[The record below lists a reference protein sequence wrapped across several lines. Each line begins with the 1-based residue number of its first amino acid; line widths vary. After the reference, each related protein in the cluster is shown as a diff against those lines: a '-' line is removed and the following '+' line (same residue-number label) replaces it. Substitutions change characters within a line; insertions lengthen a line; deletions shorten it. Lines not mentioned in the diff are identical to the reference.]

1 MRRYSKVLFNIGD
14 YGEVT
19 VREFIF
25 GTMLLAIYVICGLW
39 IYGKIVNK
47 INTHNSKYGNAY
59 FIQNNET
66 FKQAYEV
73 EQDADVFVY
82 GKLESVG
89 SVNFNDWKKKRTYN
103 CNDSGLTAAGLQA
116 NGNYSYIE
124 VEKEHYTMH
133 TRTVHYTV
141 NGKSHTRT
149 EHYYTWDTQW
159 NRGIHTR
166 NIRFCDV
173 SFVYGTINFC
183 NFQQVGFNR
192 QGSDRYTIRAYPA
205 SCEGI
210 AFLNIKNKYIG
221 TGNKLYQYQNTVEDC
236 EKLRQSFYMGNGWL
250 IAFWIVFI
258 AIGIALFLA
267 WAYLDNDWLN
277 NL

>member
-1 MRRYSKVLFNIGD
+1 MRKSSKVLFDIG

-19 VREFIF
+19 VRELIF
-25 GTMLLAIYVICGLW
+25 GIMLLAIYITGGLW
-39 IYGKIVNK
+39 IHGKIING

-59 FIQNNET
+59 FIQSNEM

-73 EQDADVFVY
+73 EQNTDVFVY

-89 SVNFNDWKKKRTYN
+89 SVNFDDWKRTFN

-141 NGKSHTRT
+141 NGKSRIRT
-149 EHYYTWDTQW
+149 ETYYTWDTQW

-166 NIRFCDV
+166 NIKVCGV
-173 SFVYGTINFC
+173 SFIYGTINFC

-192 QGSDRYTIRAYPA
+192 QGSDRYTIRAYPV

-210 AFLNIKNKYIG
+210 AFLNINNKNIG
-221 TGNKLYQYQNTVEDC
+221 KDNKLYQYHNTPEDC
-236 EKLRQSFYMGNGWL
+236 ETLRQSFYMGNGWL
-250 IAFWIVFI
+250 IAFWILFI
-258 AIGIALFLA
+258 AIGIGLILA

-277 NL
+277 KI